1 MCGVILMSLDVL
13 LHHINLVKDY
23 LFISSF
29 RLVLRHYGIKS
40 RSCCEK
46 KVVIIK

>member
-13 LHHINLVKDY
+13 LHHVNLVKDY

-29 RLVLRHYGIKS
+29 RLVFKYYGIKS
-40 RSCCEK
+40 RSYCEK
-46 KVVIIK
+46 KIVIIK